1 MIWQTHIEEEFEE
14 DEILEG
20 VLEGVQAYKSVKS
33 LLSNSYVFCYNV
45 YSTFFFTGLF
55 FLLLTGVFYVSWIQG
70 VYKIFYLQ
78 ILSVCGLIFHFL
90 NSTESLIWPCPVYQF
105 FLLYIM
111 LWVLYLRT
119 LCQTQGLEDIFPI
132 CSFKNVIVSAFSFR
146 YNIHFVNFCV

>member
-1 MIWQTHIEEEFEE
+1 MKRKRF
-14 DEILEG
+14 LR
-20 VLEGVQAYKSVKS
+20 
-33 LLSNSYVFCYNV
+33 VFLRVFRLIKVWRV
-45 YSTFFFTGLF
+45 YYLIHMFFVIMSIPHS
-55 FLLLTGVFYVSWIQG
+55 FLLGCFIIDWCFYVSWIQG

-90 NSTESLIWPCPVYQF
+90 NSTESLIWSCPVYQF

-132 CSFKNVIVSAFSFR
+132 CSFKNVIVSAFAFR